1 MALTN
6 TQIRALARDHAFRVI
21 DNMDMNTLIE
31 YATDQL
37 ANSFDIDID
46 YLAQDIIDYEGGD
59 LDAAFEFMIGVGLTN
74 EEVNETLGVFEDS

>member
-31 YATDQL
+31 YATGQL
-37 ANSFDIDID
+37 ADSFDVDID

-59 LDAAFEFMIGVGLTN
+59 LDSASEFMIGAGLTN
-74 EEVNETLGVFEDS
+74 EEVDEALRAFEDS

>member
-37 ANSFDIDID
+37 ADSFDIDID
-46 YLAQDIIDYEGGD
+46 YIAQDIVDYEGGD
-59 LDAAFEFMIGVGLTN
+59 LDSASEFLIGAGLTN
-74 EEVNETLGVFEDS
+74 EEADDVLEGFEDS

>member
-21 DNMDMNTLIE
+21 DDMDMGTLIE

-37 ANSFDIDID
+37 ADSFDIDID
-46 YLAQDIIDYEGGD
+46 YIAQDIVDYEGGD
-59 LDAAFEFMIGVGLTN
+59 LGAASEFLIGAGLTN
-74 EEVNETLGVFEDS
+74 EEADDVLEGFEDS